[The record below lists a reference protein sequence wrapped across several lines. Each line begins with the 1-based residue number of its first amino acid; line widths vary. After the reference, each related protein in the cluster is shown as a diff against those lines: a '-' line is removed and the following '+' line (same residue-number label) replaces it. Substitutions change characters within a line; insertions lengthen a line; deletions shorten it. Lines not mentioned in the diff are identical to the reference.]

1 MVEGAGRIRIAVSA
15 CVVGEAVRYDG
26 YHRASRYVTGA
37 LSEAFELVPECPEVG
52 IGLGVPRP
60 KIHLEPGDSGERLIG
75 SDGRDLTAVMEC
87 YAEAT
92 AHRFRRAGVAGA
104 VLKSRSPSCGLG
116 DARVWD
122 GHRNVGR
129 STGVFARTLRREAP
143 GIPLIRASDLGAPAL
158 RDDWLTRVFAGAEL
172 SRLEEASTLRMDA
185 LFRFQGRW
193 KMALMAHSE
202 ASARRLGRQ
211 LAAATS
217 AGDVLG
223 EYGEGFR
230 AGFAGPTSRGT
241 HANVLERLAGH
252 LKARIGL
259 RARQRIQETIR
270 AFREGRAALA
280 APTRAIAREARRLG
294 VRSLLDQAA
303 LESRASVL
311 RYREDVYDGDPAIG
325 TDDRSRGSA
334 ANRR

>member
-1 MVEGAGRIRIAVSA
+1 MVKGAGRIRIAVSG

-26 YHRASRYVTGA
+26 GHRASTYVTGA

-75 SDGRDLTAVMEC
+75 SDGRDLTAVMER
-87 YAEAT
+87 YAEAV
-92 AHRFRRAGVAGA
+92 ALRFRRDGVAGA

-116 DARVWD
+116 DARVRE
-122 GHRNVGR
+122 GHRSVGR
-129 STGVFARTLRREAP
+129 SSGVFARTLRRGAP
-143 GIPLIRASDLGAPAL
+143 GIPLIRACDLETPAL

-172 SRLEEASTLRMDA
+172 SRLEEVSTPRMDA
-185 LFRFQGRW
+185 LVRFHARW

-202 ASARRLGRQ
+202 ASARRLGRR
-211 LAAATS
+211 LAAGGEAE
-217 AGDVLG
+217 GVLR

-230 AGFAGPTSRGT
+230 AGLAGPTSRGT
-241 HANVLERLAGH
+241 HTNVLEHLAGH
-252 LKARIGL
+252 LKARVGP
-259 RARQRIQETIR
+259 RVRQRLREGIQ
-270 AFREGRAALA
+270 AFREGRAALQ
-280 APTRAIAREARRLG
+280 APTRAIATEARRLR

-303 LESRASVL
+303 LERRAPVL
-311 RYREDVYDGDPAIG
+311 RYREDVYDGDPAAG
-325 TDDRSRGSA
+325 TDDRSPGSA